1 MKVLIT
7 GSAGL
12 VGSEAVIFYAS
23 QQHEVVG
30 IDNNLRRYFFGPDG
44 DTSRILGQLQ
54 VDFPNYVH
62 KPIDI
67 RNREAVQGIVRE
79 FRPDFILH
87 TAAQPSHDW
96 AAKEPFTDFDVNAVG
111 TLNLLEAARHHCPN
125 SVFVLLSTNKVYGD
139 APNHLPLKEMAHRYE
154 YSGKRRG
161 RGIGEDLSVDGCLHS
176 LFGASKL
183 AADVV
188 TQEYGRYFNMPT
200 GVFRGGC
207 LTGSR
212 HAGVALHGFLSYLI
226 HCAVA
231 GKPYTIIG
239 YKGKQVR
246 DQIHSSDV
254 IQAVEAFRNRPRPGE
269 AYNLG
274 GGFQNS
280 ASILEVIALLEKN
293 FDLRVKTN
301 YQKTPRR
308 GDHICYYTDL
318 SKFKKHYPKFR
329 LKRDLPSILEEMV
342 AAERKHL
349 EAVSGSLRS
358 VA

>member
-12 VGSEAVIFYAS
+12 IGSEAVIYYAS
-23 QQHEVVG
+23 QQHEVTG
-30 IDNNLRRYFFGPDG
+30 IDNNLRRYFFGPQG
-44 DTSRILGQLQ
+44 DTSRIQAQLQ
-54 VDFPNYVH
+54 ADFRNYRH
-62 KPIDI
+62 RPIDV
-67 RNREAVQGIVRE
+67 RNRDAVQSVVRE
-79 FRPDFILH
+79 VQPDFILH

-96 AAKEPFTDFDVNAVG
+96 AAREPFTDFDVNAVG
-111 TLNLLEAARHHCPN
+111 TLNLLEAARHHCPK
-125 SVFVLLSTNKVYGD
+125 SPFVLLSTNKVYGD
-139 APNHLPLKEMAHRYE
+139 APNHLPLKELGKRYE
-154 YSGKRRG
+154 YTGRRRG
-161 RGIGEDLSVDGCLHS
+161 RGIGEDMSVDACLHS

-183 AADVV
+183 AADVI

-212 HAGVALHGFLSYLI
+212 HAGVELHGFLSYFI
-226 HCAVA
+226 HCAVT

-246 DQIHSSDV
+246 DQIHSADV
-254 IQAVEAFRNRPRPGE
+254 IQAVELFRNKPRPGE
-269 AYNLG
+269 AYNIG
-274 GGFQNS
+274 GGYANS
-280 ASILEVIALLEKN
+280 ASILELIAMLQKN
-293 FDLRVKTN
+293 YGLRLNTT

-318 SKFKKHYPKFR
+318 TKLKKHYPKFR
-329 LKRDLPSILEEMV
+329 LKWDLPSIVEEMV
-342 AAERKHL
+342 ASERKHW
-349 EAVSGSLRS
+349 ESSRGTLRN